1 MPKYLI
7 DVNLPYH
14 FSLWEGDDY
23 VHVKDI
29 DDQWSDTQIWNYAR
43 ERDLT
48 IITKDTDFSDRIL
61 LVGPPPRVI
70 HIRLGN
76 MRMQAFHQE
85 ISRIW
90 DEIVDLS
97 KQYSLVRVFSDHMEG
112 IE

>member
-14 FSLWEGDDY
+14 ISLWEGDDY

-48 IITKDTDFSDRIL
+48 IITKDADFSDRIL

-70 HIRLGN
+70 VALP
-76 MRMQAFHQE
+76 
-85 ISRIW
+85 
-90 DEIVDLS
+90 
-97 KQYSLVRVFSDHMEG
+97 
-112 IE
+112 

>member
-7 DVNLPYH
+7 DANLPYH
-14 FSLWEGDDY
+14 FSLWEGDEY
-23 VHVKDI
+23 VHVKGI

-48 IITKDTDFSDRIL
+48 IITKDADFSDRNL

-76 MRMQAFHQE
+76 MRMQAFTKRFLE
-85 ISRIW
+85 SGMKS
-90 DEIVDLS
+90 LS
-97 KQYSLVRVFSDHMEG
+97 
-112 IE
+112 